1 MTGKEDNLIL
11 KVLER
16 LPISA
21 VIANPL
27 TGRILWVNAH
37 NMQLAGATSPEQLV
51 GRNLLD
57 FIMPEQHGVALRDVA
72 AVALGQS
79 PSPIVYNLKRLD
91 GGITHGQIASIPM
104 RFRGMPAMLSL
115 VADVTERE
123 RAARELAESEE
134 RYRMLVE
141 TSPDGIVVVTGEEI
155 RYASPALLLA
165 LGAESADEVVGRS
178 MYDFIDPALHRAI
191 KESRRELVLRRQA
204 LPAAPVTL
212 VRLDGKHLET
222 TAASTV
228 VRWQGEIA
236 TQTIMRDVAN
246 AEPS

>member
-1 MTGKEDNLIL
+1 MAGKEDNPIL

-57 FIMPEQHGVALRDVA
+57 FVTPEQHGVALRDVA

-79 PSPIVYNLKRLD
+79 PSPVVYNLKRLD
-91 GGITHGQIASIPM
+91 GGITHGQISSIPM

-123 RAARELAESEE
+123 RATRDLAESEE

-141 TSPDGIVVVTGEEI
+141 TSPDGIVVVTGDEI

-165 LGAESADEVVGRS
+165 LGAERAEDVVGLS
-178 MYDFIDPALHRAI
+178 MYDFIAPELHRAI
-191 KESRRELVLRRQA
+191 RETRRELVLRR
-204 LPAAPVTL
+204 LPSPPTPITL
-212 VRLDGKHLET
+212 VRLDGQRLET

-228 VRWQGEIA
+228 VRWHGEIA
-236 TQTIMRDVAN
+236 TQTIMRDVAG
-246 AEPS
+246 AEPA